1 MSLEHWQQLPGG
13 VTGWSAEFVFAHAA
27 ARSVAIPL
35 TSGGVMVWNA
45 GREVP
50 PDARQELADQ
60 GGVKFILCPNF
71 FHHLGIRAWRET
83 LGQVPVVAA
92 DQARRRL
99 AKKIPLRDEEVEP
112 LLRLEPHLPDDV
124 RFLTPPGVR
133 TGETW
138 LQCDSGSER
147 CWIVGDA
154 FFHIPNPPWNAMG
167 LILRA
172 LGSAPGFRL
181 SHAFKHHA
189 LASRPDYRGWLLDRL
204 ADGGPT
210 ILIPAHGDPLAGPR
224 LAADIR
230 RLVEKRL

>member
-45 GREVP
+45 GAEVP

-60 GGVKFILCPNF
+60 GGVK
-71 FHHLGIRAWRET
+71 
-83 LGQVPVVAA
+83 
-92 DQARRRL
+92 
-99 AKKIPLRDEEVEP
+99 
-112 LLRLEPHLPDDV
+112 
-124 RFLTPPGVR
+124 
-133 TGETW
+133 
-138 LQCDSGSER
+138 
-147 CWIVGDA
+147 
-154 FFHIPNPPWNAMG
+154 G
-167 LILRA
+167 LVLRA

-189 LASRPDYRGWLLDRL
+189 LASRPDYRGWLFDRL

-210 ILIPAHGDPLAGPR
+210 ILVPAHGDRLAGPR